1 VSLKQRTISGLSWN
15 FTGNFVDKAIA
26 FVIGIILARLLTPRE
41 YGLVGMVSIFIILTQ
56 PFVNSGFSQAL
67 IRKKKCTQTDFST
80 IFYFNFFAGVL
91 LYAILFCVAPYIS
104 NFFDEP
110 QLTTITRAI
119 GLIIILEAASLI
131 QITILT
137 REVNFKIQ
145 TKIKIIASLVSGIVG
160 IFLAYKGYGVWSLVF
175 KKIVSSTLTSSM
187 LWINNK
193 WKPQLVFSFS
203 VIKELFG
210 FSSKLLIS
218 GIIDKVYYNI
228 YNLVIAKYFSAKE
241 LGLYTRAQN
250 FKDLG
255 AQQISE
261 IISTVA
267 FPVLSSIQDEPNRL
281 KDNYIKIMTATMF
294 VVFSLMFVLCAVSES
309 LVLTLIGEKW
319 AESIIYLQLLSLVGI
334 YYPMYTLTRSLLY
347 VFGKSGLNLKL
358 QILTKTLAIPT
369 ILVGINFGIEYMI
382 IAMII
387 TGLLDFFVKAY
398 YSGKLIGYS
407 IINLLKDLTPSFF
420 LSISVGACLFVIQA
434 LLKTSP
440 IITLLAQGFTGAVLL
455 IGLSELFRIRE
466 YLFIKEIIS
475 DRLSK
480 IKKK

>member
-1 VSLKQRTISGLSWN
+1 MSLKQRTISGLSWN

-26 FVIGIILARLLTPRE
+26 FIIGIILARLLTPRE

-80 IFYFNFFAGVL
+80 IFYFNFFAGIL
-91 LYAILFCVAPYIS
+91 LYSILFCVAPYIS

-175 KKIVSSTLTSSM
+175 KKIVSSALTSSM
-187 LWINNK
+187 LWINNR

-420 LSISVGACLFVIQA
+420 LSISVGACLFVIQV

-440 IITLLAQGFTGAVLL
+440 VITLLIQGFTGAMLL

-480 IKKK
+480 LKKK